1 MICTTYI
8 FPGTGRVDY
17 ALSDL
22 KYEKSACCF
31 GTCGLFLYIQRYHR
45 MDVRKRGAALIE
57 LFPRCP
63 AAVMGTKTRRRKA
76 KSHWEYPG
84 KAGK

>member
-1 MICTTYI
+1 
-8 FPGTGRVDY
+8 
-17 ALSDL
+17 
-22 KYEKSACCF
+22 
-31 GTCGLFLYIQRYHR
+31 

-57 LFPRCP
+57 PFPRCP